1 MTTAATCPSRVHA
14 KKSTLP
20 VGSGGADSLGTR
32 PHSRRSIRGRG
43 GQTGESMSSRAPTA
57 WVPFISEEIGTV
69 LANVA
74 QRFPRSRSRR
84 KPKLAGKARDHVA
97 RAAQQSHLRGFFS
110 HHVERKTS
118 QPAVDRNTPATGPPP
133 VSAVSYTH

>member
-1 MTTAATCPSRVHA
+1 
-14 KKSTLP
+14 
-20 VGSGGADSLGTR
+20 
-32 PHSRRSIRGRG
+32 
-43 GQTGESMSSRAPTA
+43 MSSRAPTA

-133 VSAVSYTH
+133 VSGPAGRRRWLLPWANCGRERLQQIFEANS